1 MDTVFQFLFQFLGQF
16 FGSIFNGFVTML
28 GAFNIPEYI
37 SIITRYANTL
47 GGLAWVVA
55 IIATLLLVAVFV
67 FIILLIVKSVRKSI
81 KNRQARKDAGSL
93 VKEVQALNRE
103 VMRLNLEKDKILS
116 MKVSQIGLNPNEI
129 SELTGE
135 EIETLN
141 KGEKQRATRIP
152 AESASSSS
160 HSSTSFGR
168 IISRLSTTTISR
180 CPSSATVSVCLLAR
194 VSACIMT
201 SL

>member
-1 MDTVFQFLFQFLGQF
+1 MDTVFKFLFQFLGQF

-37 SIITRYANTL
+37 SIINRYTNTL

-55 IIATLLLVAVFV
+55 IIATVLLAALFV
-67 FIILLIVKSVRKSI
+67 FIILLIVKSVKKSI

-103 VMRLNLEKDKILS
+103 VMRLNLTKFPS
-116 MKVSQIGLNPNEI
+116 SQARKSKP
-129 SELTGE
+129 STRA
-135 EIETLN
+135 
-141 KGEKQRATRIP
+141 KKQKPTEIP
-152 AESASSSS
+152 AEFVSSSS
-160 HSSTSFGR
+160 LSSTSFGR
-168 IISRLSTTTISR
+168 IISRLSMITISHF
-180 CPSSATVSVCLLAR
+180 PSSATASVCLLAR
-194 VSACIMT
+194 VLACIMT